1 MRKILIIEDNDIVRD
16 GFRLLIKS
24 NSEHQVVGAFDRCEA
39 AIDKLD
45 DLKPDIVLMDLDLPG
60 IDGIEGTK
68 AILKHYPETKIVV
81 ITVHEESDRVFD
93 ALCAGASG
101 YITKDTNQ
109 DDLINAIE
117 EVSNGGAPMSSQIAR
132 MVVSS
137 FRQHEQSPLTSR
149 EQEVLNLLSQGKSYS
164 EIAEELFV
172 HRETVKSHIKNIY
185 EKLHVNNKK
194 EALEVARK
202 NRFLL

>member
-1 MRKILIIEDNDIVRD
+1 MEDNDIVRD

-60 IDGIEGTK
+60 IDGIEGAK
-68 AILKHYPETKIVV
+68 ASLKHYPETKIVV

-93 ALCAGASG
+93 TLCAGASG

-117 EVSNGGAPMSSQIAR
+117 EVSNGGGAN
-132 MVVSS
+132 
-137 FRQHEQSPLTSR
+137 E
-149 EQEVLNLLSQGKSYS
+149 
-164 EIAEELFV
+164 
-172 HRETVKSHIKNIY
+172 
-185 EKLHVNNKK
+185 
-194 EALEVARK
+194 
-202 NRFLL
+202 